1 MQAGQRPPSL
11 LMKHRRDGRY
21 PQAAMR
27 IYQIFFFL
35 LLAVRTQWAASFLEK
50 QYQTGSMAQSVAA
63 VRDCATQKPEKYF
76 WGVLSLRLG
85 EVSLIERVHRLCSAR
100 RTRV

>member
-21 PQAAMR
+21 PGCNE
-27 IYQIFFFL
+27 YLSDFF
-35 LLAVRTQWAASFLEK
+35 LLAVRTQRAAFFCFFLK
-50 QYQTGSMAQSVAA
+50 LYQTGSMAQSVAA

-76 WGVLSLRLG
+76 
-85 EVSLIERVHRLCSAR
+85 
-100 RTRV
+100 